1 LAKVQ
6 TYSVQKSLTNSF
18 LKSNK
23 SIKHFLLKTLLQQIV
38 YYLFYLPTFGLKL
51 SDMPL
56 DELYE
61 NAQGLLQAKTFNT
74 MKLITEASAEKLR
87 GGFYTPEPIA
97 EFILRW
103 GVNGSNDFD
112 ILEPSCGD
120 GVFLEQLALHNFQFS
135 TITAVELDE
144 VEASKAEKIDLK
156 NKQIINSDFHTY
168 CNNTHKRFDL
178 VIGNPPYIRFQFFDR
193 LQQAEAGDIFIRAGL
208 TYSKLTNAWVSFV
221 VGSSLLLKDKGGKIG
236 FVLPAEILQVSFAQQ
251 LRNFLARFY
260 NKINIIS
267 FEKLVF
273 PDIQQEVVL
282 LLCEKNNTNSHNIE
296 HIELRDASELKSL
309 DVARLKSPEKKIDF
323 KSNKWTFYFLE
334 QEEIDFLEQIA
345 KAKKI
350 PTIGNFAN
358 VEVGITTGSNDFF
371 TVPLSTVDEYNLHEY
386 AKPMVGRSVQVNS
399 VIFSKR
405 DWENNRNSAARA
417 HLLVL
422 PDSKNLNS
430 KNGAVRYIA
439 HGESLGI
446 HKGYKTG
453 IRNDWFVVPSLK
465 ISDALFI
472 RRNNLYPKLIIN
484 QAGAYTTDTMHRV
497 FLKSGTNLKAF
508 TASYYNSLSLAFTE
522 VSGRSHGGGVLELM
536 PNEAERVLLPY
547 HNDNA
552 ALLPQIDKLV
562 RSKTDIEEIM
572 KLTNQII
579 LKEHFGLTQNEIKM
593 AHSIW
598 KKLSS
603 RRLNRGK

>member
-1 LAKVQ
+1 
-6 TYSVQKSLTNSF
+6 
-18 LKSNK
+18 
-23 SIKHFLLKTLLQQIV
+23 
-38 YYLFYLPTFGLKL
+38 
-51 SDMPL
+51 
-56 DELYE
+56 
-61 NAQGLLQAKTFNT
+61 

-97 EFILRW
+97 EFVLRW
-103 GVNGSNDFD
+103 GINGSNDYD

-120 GVFLEQLALHNFQFS
+120 GVFLEQLAKHKFKYK

-144 VEASKAEKIDLK
+144 GEAAKAERWNLK
-156 NKQIINSDFHTY
+156 DKEVIVADFHTF
-168 CNNTHKRFDL
+168 CNNTRKRFDL
-178 VIGNPPYIRFQFFDR
+178 VVGNPPYIRYQFFDR
-193 LQQAEAGDIFIRAGL
+193 LQQAEAGDIFIKAGL
-208 TYSKLTNAWVSFV
+208 RYSKLTNAWVSFV

-251 LRNFLARFY
+251 LRNFIANFY

-282 LLCEKNNTNSHNIE
+282 LLCEKNETKTHNIE
-296 HIELRDASELKSL
+296 HIELRDAGDLVNL
-309 DVARLKSPEKKIDF
+309 DVAILKSPKKKIDF

-334 QEEIDFLEQIA
+334 QDEIDFLENIA
-345 KAKKI
+345 KNRNI
-350 PTIGNFAN
+350 PALGKFAN

-371 TVPLSTVDEYNLHEY
+371 TVPFSTVEQYGLHDY

-399 VIFSKR
+399 VIFTEN
-405 DWENNRNSAARA
+405 DWQNNRNSDAKA
-417 HLLVL
+417 HLLVF
-422 PDSKNLNS
+422 PDSKNLNK
-430 KNGAVRYIA
+430 KNGAIKYIA
-439 HGESLGI
+439 HGENLGI

-453 IRNDWFVVPSLK
+453 IRDDWFVVPSLK

-484 QAGAYTTDTMHRV
+484 QAKAYTTDTMHRV
-497 FLKSGTNLKAF
+497 FVHQGTDIKAL

-547 HNDNA
+547 HEDNSEI
-552 ALLPQIDKLV
+552 LPQIDKLI
-562 RSKTDIEEIM
+562 RDRKGIEDVLKI
-572 KLTNQII
+572 TNQII
-579 LKEHFGLTQNEIKM
+579 LKERYGFTQKEIDI

-598 KKLSS
+598 KKLSF

>member
-1 LAKVQ
+1 
-6 TYSVQKSLTNSF
+6 
-18 LKSNK
+18 
-23 SIKHFLLKTLLQQIV
+23 
-38 YYLFYLPTFGLKL
+38 
-51 SDMPL
+51 
-56 DELYE
+56 
-61 NAQGLLQAKTFNT
+61 
-74 MKLITEASAEKLR
+74 MKLIENATAEKLR

-103 GVNGSNDFD
+103 GINGSTDFD

-120 GVFLEQLALHNFQFS
+120 GVFLEQLKELKS
-135 TITAVELDE
+135 KYKSITAIEFDE
-144 VEASKAEKIDLK
+144 IEAQKADKIVLK
-156 NKQIINSDFHTY
+156 NKQVINDDFHTY
-168 CNNTHKRFDL
+168 CNNTLQRFDL
-178 VIGNPPYIRFQFFDR
+178 IVGNPPYIRYQFFDR
-193 LQQAEAGDIFIRAGL
+193 KQQVEAGDIFIKAGL

-236 FVLPAEILQVSFAQQ
+236 FVLPAEILQVSFALQ
-251 LRNFLARFY
+251 LRKFIAQFY

-282 LLCEKNNTNSHNIE
+282 LLCEKNGSKEHNIE
-296 HIELRDASELKSL
+296 HIELKDASELKTL
-309 DVARLKSPEKKIDF
+309 DTAKLKSPQKKIDF

-334 QEEIDFLEQIA
+334 QEEIDFLENIA
-345 KAKKI
+345 KKRNISSLGKYAK
-350 PTIGNFAN
+350 

-371 TVPLSTVDEYNLHEY
+371 TVPLTTVEEYDLHDY

-399 VIFSKR
+399 VIFTEK
-405 DWENNRNSAARA
+405 DWEKNKFSKAKA
-417 HLLVL
+417 HLLAF
-422 PDSKNLNS
+422 PDKQNLNQ
-430 KNGAVRYIA
+430 KNGAVKYIA

-472 RRNNLYPKLIIN
+472 RRNNLYPRLIIN
-484 QAGAYTTDTMHRV
+484 EAGAYTTDTMHRV
-497 FLKSGTNLKAF
+497 FVKQGTDLNAL

-536 PNEAERVLLPY
+536 PNEAEKVLLPY
-547 HNDNA
+547 HKDNA
-552 ALLPQIDKLV
+552 KLLSQIDKLI
-562 RSKTDIEEIM
+562 RDKTDIEEVLKI
-572 KLTNQII
+572 TNQII
-579 LKEHFGLTQNEIKM
+579 LKEHYGLTQKEINL

-598 KKLSS
+598 KKLSA
-603 RRLNRGK
+603 RRLNRNKNL